1 MQDFENDL
9 IFLPL
14 GGSGEIGMNLNLYQ
28 LDGQWIMV
36 DLGMTFG
43 DPYFPGVDLI
53 FPDPVFIEERKSDL
67 LGIVLTHA
75 HEDHIGA
82 VPYLWRRLRCPIY
95 ATPFTAVMVERKLE
109 EAGLL
114 DQVEL
119 HVIEMGGSLKL
130 GPFAISYVALAHS
143 IAEGNA
149 LKIETRHGTVFHT
162 GDWKLDARPIIG
174 NPASSEELTKIGDK
188 GVLAMIGDSTNVFNP
203 EASGS
208 EGDVQDN
215 LMRVVKGLTGRVVV
229 TTFASNVAR
238 LESVMKIARETGR
251 HVALLGRS
259 MHRIVQTARETGYLK
274 DCPPLLETDEIA
286 TYDRDKVL
294 ILCTGCQGEANA
306 ALSRIAAGEHRDI
319 SLVRGDNVLFSS
331 KQIPGNELGIGR
343 LINKL
348 VGLGV
353 EIITEKDEHIH
364 VSGHPGKPELN
375 DMYSWIRPQI
385 AVPVHGEARH
395 IHAHAKL
402 AKANG
407 VKHVFE
413 IQNGKMLRL
422 APGEPQFVDEAPVGR
437 LALDGDLV
445 IPIDD
450 GTLAARRRL
459 SREGTLTLSAA
470 VNRRGRLA
478 SDIVIAADGVP
489 GWEDTDLLYDAVLD
503 IAERL
508 LENIHAKKAGQLSVV
523 EEEIRIRVRRYM
535 KTHTGKR
542 PLVSVMLLQTD

>member
-1 MQDFENDL
+1 MYDVEKDL
-9 IFLPL
+9 LFLPL
-14 GGSGEIGMNLNLYQ
+14 GGSGEIGMNLNLYA

-43 DPYFPGVDLI
+43 DPFFPGVDLI
-53 FPDPVFIEERKSDL
+53 FPDPSFIEERQKDL

-82 VPYLWRRLRCPIY
+82 VPYLWRRMRCPIY

-119 HVIEMGGSLKL
+119 HVIDIEKTLKL
-130 GPFAISYVALAHS
+130 GPFAITYVPLAHS

-149 LKIETRHGTVFHT
+149 LKIETRHGTIFHT
-162 GDWKLDARPIIG
+162 GDWKLDSRPIIG
-174 NPASSEELTKIGDK
+174 NPTPGTELAKIGDK
-188 GVLAMIGDSTNVFNP
+188 GVLAMVGDSTNVFNP

-215 LMRVVKGLTGRVVV
+215 LVRIIKGLKGRVVV

-238 LESVMKIARETGR
+238 LESVMQAARESGR

-259 MHRIVQTARETGYLK
+259 MHRIVATARETGYLQNF
-274 DCPPLLETDEIA
+274 PPLLEASEIA
-286 TYDRDKVL
+286 ELDRDKVL

-306 ALSRIAAGEHRDI
+306 ALSRIAADEHRDI
-319 SLVRGDNVLFSS
+319 NLTRGDNVLFSS

-348 VGLGV
+348 VALGV
-353 EIITEKDEHIH
+353 EIITEKDEFIH
-364 VSGHPGKPELN
+364 VSGHPGKPELT
-375 DMYSWIRPQI
+375 DMYSWIRPEI
-385 AVPVHGEARH
+385 AIPVHGEVRH
-395 IHAHAKL
+395 IHEHAKL
-402 AKANG
+402 AKSMD

-413 IQNGKMLRL
+413 VKNGKIIKL
-422 APGEPQFVDEAPVGR
+422 APGKPEFVDEVAVGR
-437 LALDGDLV
+437 LALDGDRL

-459 SREGTLTLSAA
+459 SREGTLVLSAA
-470 VNRRGRLA
+470 INRKGRLS

-489 GWEDTDLLYDAVLD
+489 AWEENDMLYDAVLN
-503 IAERL
+503 IAERM
-508 LENIHAKKAGQLSVV
+508 LEGMHVKKAAELSTV